1 MLNRIEVY
9 ADAGAKAGQARKHHD
24 EATARSHID
33 WFGRAKGLEKPED
46 RETIQKA
53 FDAAYR
59 EEATPS
65 ARGML

>member
-9 ADAGAKAGQARKHHD
+9 AEVGGKAGRARKHHD
-24 EATARSHID
+24 EATARSHTD
-33 WFGRAKGLEKPED
+33 WFRRAKGLERPED

-65 ARGML
+65 VRGMI